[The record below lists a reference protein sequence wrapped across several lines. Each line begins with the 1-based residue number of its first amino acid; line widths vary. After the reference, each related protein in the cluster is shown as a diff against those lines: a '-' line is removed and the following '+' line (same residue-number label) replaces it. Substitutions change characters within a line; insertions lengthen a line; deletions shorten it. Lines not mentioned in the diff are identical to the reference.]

1 MSASWADIGASLDWR
16 SIGIAA
22 ATIVASLIGTAGLF
36 RLTQTERRSD
46 FQIGANFG
54 PGRGTVESWSG
65 RSGYVRIGGELW
77 RARAQ
82 RTLSPGDTVKVTH
95 VRGMLVSVTQV

>member
-1 MSASWADIGASLDWR
+1 MNVSLPDITSLDWR
-16 SIGIAA
+16 SIAVAA
-22 ATIVASLIGTAGLF
+22 ATIAAALIAVAGLF

-54 PGRGTVESWSG
+54 SGRGIVESWSG

-77 RARAQ
+77 RAQSRRAF
-82 RTLSPGDTVKVTH
+82 SPGDTIKVTR
-95 VRGMLVSVTQV
+95 VNGMLVSVTEV